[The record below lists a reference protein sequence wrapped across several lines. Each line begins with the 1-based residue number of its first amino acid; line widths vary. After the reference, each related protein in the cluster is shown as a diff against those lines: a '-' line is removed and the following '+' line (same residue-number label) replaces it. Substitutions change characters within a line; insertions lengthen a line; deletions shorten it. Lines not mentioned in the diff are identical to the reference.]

1 MYKILYLFLILLLLI
16 TPINGFKPITTHR
29 ANLPRSLTKRQL
41 LPLQST
47 TPVPKYW
54 AIQLRHSS
62 NIPFTNSEADTF
74 AKKYG
79 FENVG
84 PILHAHDDIF
94 GESFGYYLMEVDVI
108 ASPDTN
114 NNNSLLKTKEIVEEL
129 FTSLNEVVWFEYQ
142 VPRDRKSRV
151 KMGSFDGRPLPLFSD
166 PLFTDKSQWHLVS
179 YYYIFNSDELR
190 IN

>member
-1 MYKILYLFLILLLLI
+1 
-16 TPINGFKPITTHR
+16 
-29 ANLPRSLTKRQL
+29 
-41 LPLQST
+41 
-47 TPVPKYW
+47 
-54 AIQLRHSS
+54 
-62 NIPFTNSEADTF
+62 
-74 AKKYG
+74 
-79 FENVG
+79 
-84 PILHAHDDIF
+84 
-94 GESFGYYLMEVDVI
+94 MEVDVI